1 MADESIPRRR
11 FLQGAGAVGTAVA
24 TALST
29 ALDTELKLFR
39 RRNVRPIHNPASS
52 RC

>member
-11 FLQGAGAVGTAVA
+11 FLQGAGAVA

-29 ALDTELKLFR
+29 TL
-39 RRNVRPIHNPASS
+39 PAEAQPAPRHGTCGRSASAATS